1 MEYPAI
7 NLISTMERRK
17 KIGGTDFIIINCKFR
32 DVSRL
37 FYHLIGSHHLTFF
50 NQAKPCYQVF
60 LFEYITQSLIKQ
72 FHGMEMKVDIISK
85 HLLPSV
91 YGANIESESIKL

>member
-1 MEYPAI
+1 MEYPTI

-32 DVSRL
+32 DMCHDCSI
-37 FYHLIGSHHLTFF
+37 IGSHHLTFF